1 VSAPVAWLG
10 AIVALAALAAIPSQA
25 ADASAVLA
33 AERHLIQTADYRISG
48 HLIRV
53 QANGVRVSFPV
64 TIDAHWFPGVLR
76 IKLEVGSASKP
87 PASPAANPAGNPAPP
102 AFPPTHALLEM
113 RPAGE
118 NSIWIAHPGDKSA
131 TLLPLDK
138 WSDGPL
144 GPGFAWE
151 DFFEQQYFWPEQ
163 TLEPAAKFGARD
175 CDVIESAPGAAG
187 RTHYAQVKTW
197 LDHSIGF
204 PVYAEKTVKGTGAIK
219 QFTYFGL
226 RRNEGVWSASQVE
239 EATRGQGGK
248 TLLVIDRGTAKA
260 NLSLKDFSSSQL
272 VSFQDRF

>member
-1 VSAPVAWLG
+1 VSARAAVLG
-10 AIVALAALAAIPSQA
+10 AIALAALPALPTHG

-64 TIDAHWFPGVLR
+64 TIEAHWFPGVLR
-76 IKLEVGSASKP
+76 IKLEVGSAPKP
-87 PASPAANPAGNPAPP
+87 PASPSANPAANSAGNPAPP
-102 AFPPTHALLEM
+102 VFPPARALLEM

-118 NSIWIAHPGDKSA
+118 DSIWIAHPGDKSA

-151 DFFEQQYFWPEQ
+151 DFLEQQYFWPEQ
-163 TLEPAAKFGARD
+163 TLEPSAKFGARD

-204 PVYAEKTVKGTGAIK
+204 PVYAEKTVKGSGAIK

-226 RRNEGVWSASQVE
+226 RHNGGVWSASQVE
-239 EATRGQGGK
+239 EATRGQGGR

-260 NLSLKDFSSSQL
+260 NLSLKDFSPSQL
-272 VSFQDRF
+272 VSF